1 MRRTYLCG
9 YYGMQNSGDD
19 ALLYATLHGV
29 KSHFQTSEFQV
40 NTPTRLLL
48 PALGDFKPSI
58 TSAQRYRGENRV
70 RQLLTAMRS
79 SQVIFGGGSVL
90 HCQRDMDVKYL
101 MMRLAGKGPHM
112 ALGVG
117 VESFSS
123 KAAEKSCRRF
133 LNHCDYVG
141 VRDKHSY
148 DVATAIAP
156 NANIELTFDLAPSL
170 LPLLRNYFS
179 NIEDSMIKD
188 SLCEYHDDFDVN
200 LEASGTVPG
209 KETDTRRGIGVLLCP
224 KESIAA
230 SSNTNDLA
238 AEQQRLAE
246 IARAIKEIH
255 DETGQPV
262 YIFDMNGH
270 RDLGDQKVH
279 DQIQRL
285 LPASVPVFR
294 YSYQSNPLR
303 LMSQLSRLK
312 VCLAMR
318 LHGSVFSYLAG
329 TPVIS
334 LNYHD
339 KCDGWCDQIGMPLNY
354 RFDTSSLDAPGL
366 IDVAV
371 NGIKQGFSA
380 CTLSVEAAYEKS
392 LRNFIS
398 PLSLA

>member
-19 ALLYATLHGV
+19 ALLYATLNGM
-29 KSHFQTSEFQV
+29 KAHFQTSEFQV

-58 TSAQRYRGENRV
+58 ASIQRYRGENRV
-70 RQLLTAMRS
+70 RQLLAAMRS
-79 SQVIFGGGSVL
+79 NQIIFGGGSVL

-101 MMRLAGKGPHM
+101 MMKLAGKGPHM

-117 VESFSS
+117 VEPFAAT
-123 KAAEKSCRRF
+123 AAEKSCRRF

-141 VRDKHSY
+141 VRDKRSY
-148 DVATAIAP
+148 DIATAIAP
-156 NANIELTFDLAPSL
+156 NANVELTFDLAPSL
-170 LPLLRNYFS
+170 LPHLKDYFR
-179 NIEDSMIKD
+179 NIEDSMLRE
-188 SLCEYHDDFDVN
+188 SLREYHIDSNQDNV
-200 LEASGTVPG
+200 ASGAASS
-209 KETDTRRGIGVLLCP
+209 KETDTKRGIGVLLCP
-224 KESIAA
+224 KESITT
-230 SSNTNDLA
+230 SSNVNEFA
-238 AEQQRLAE
+238 VEQQRLVE
-246 IARAIKEIH
+246 IAHAIKEIH

-270 RDLGDQKVH
+270 RTLGDQQVH

-285 LPASVPVFR
+285 LPASIPVFR

-303 LMSQLSRLK
+303 LMSQLGRLK

-339 KCDGWCDQIGMPLNY
+339 KCNGWCDQIGMPLEY
-354 RFDTSSLDAPGL
+354 RFDTSQLDTPGL
-366 IDVAV
+366 IEAAV
-371 NGIKQGFSA
+371 DGIKRGFSDCA
-380 CTLSVEAAYEKS
+380 LSVESAYEKS
-392 LRNFIS
+392 IKNFLS